1 MTAAYVDSS
10 ALIAVAFGESHG
22 AAIAERLY
30 EYSALVSSNLL
41 EAEMLSAFARE
52 GRGLDDAYV
61 PRIQWILPTYA
72 LTDEI
77 ARTLRAGYLKGADLW
92 HVANALYARR
102 DLGDIAFLTLD
113 VRQRSV
119 ARNLGFS
126 V

>member
-22 AAIAERLY
+22 AEVSQRLNDC
-30 EYSALVSSNLL
+30 SRLVSSNLL
-41 EAEMLSAFARE
+41 EAEVRSAFARE
-52 GRGLDDAYV
+52 NRPYEDAAVYGIEWTI
-61 PRIQWILPTYA
+61 PSRS

-77 ARTLRAGYLKGADLW
+77 AQTLRAGYLKGADLW

-102 DLGDIAFLTLD
+102 GLGDLAFITLD

-119 ARNLGFS
+119 ARTLGFP